1 MADPTQ
7 ISSSAELK
15 AEPEVSASEVQR
27 ALDALLADSLRPIC
41 VGLALFYALI
51 STWYVAQFA
60 ATPEPAF
67 SDALDFGPLGLKL
80 TASAMRPLS
89 TGLLSLGLLS
99 AAVWFSRNRLPAS
112 WA

>member
-1 MADPTQ
+1 MADSTQ

-27 ALDALLADSLRPIC
+27 ALNALLADSLRPIC

-51 STWYVAQFA
+51 STWYVGQFT
-60 ATPEPAF
+60 ATPGGAF
-67 SDALDFGPLGLKL
+67 NESLDFRPLGLKL
-80 TASAMRPLS
+80 TAAAMRPLS

-99 AAVWFSRNRLPAS
+99 AAVWYSRNRLPA
-112 WA
+112 